1 MKIERKQLL
10 NDLQDFTSSG
20 DGVVIGSP
28 GIGKSYLLKE
38 LRRHLKSDG
47 ITHLLLRIDR
57 LGDGTDE
64 TLQEELSYQGDLIEK
79 LKSMPISGKNA
90 ILLFDAFD
98 AARDENTRDRFLN
111 LIRRAIREL
120 VKWNV
125 VVTVRTY
132 DAMKS
137 RELLDLF
144 GSPDDVEYQTED
156 ILCRHFTIP
165 PFAEDEILQGLDQIG
180 CSKSVYMDGSHDFKN
195 ILANPFNL
203 WLLEK
208 IIQSQGKKPDFS
220 QIHSEV
226 QLFKEFWDRRI
237 RDETLEFLLEQ
248 TAHQMVEERSLSI
261 KQNSVYQKLELE
273 NPTRKAAW
281 ENLLSD
287 EILAKVSSTEQR
299 IAFSHNILF
308 DYAISVL
315 LIEDEPQKLEEFIT
329 KDPSRP
335 LFLRPSLTYFFT
347 RLWYYDNSKSF
358 WDAFWHIFPSNKS
371 VHLRLVARL
380 IPTSVIAN
388 EAREIE
394 QLTPLLEKLRD
405 KDENANEMIVRLLQ
419 ALRMLQVSRDSLWS
433 YFFNSLS
440 THLDS
445 EFAWDLTTLTSDIL
459 DRAIEKEST
468 DVVHVCGQVGRRL
481 LEWVWEKKEASDDDW
496 YNRLGG
502 RWAVP
507 LVAKTYHTNVEESR
521 VLLKKVIELTNEEN
535 FSLSFLTWL
544 TENVDSI
551 WPSDPDFV
559 ADTYRT
565 VFGHIE
571 TSKEKRNMGGYVLPM
586 TSFRAQDY
594 SMCQYR
600 LVKHFPNFL
609 QAKPLDAAQAAI
621 QSLNVFI
628 VRENV
633 IRFLSAGTTLDDIV
647 ETFNFRGTSAY
658 FIEDNSHIWDAR
670 ESSDKPIKM
679 AETIFEFMKELA
691 TSEESD
697 TILKSLL
704 DVFRDNVV
712 VAFFWKKLLLVG
724 SEFPKVFASRLFEL
738 CIAKPI
744 QLHPECTYELGL
756 FLNSASS
763 EFKPK
768 QRLQIEESILEYPI
782 DINKDEDYRNL
793 LERQRDK
800 LLAQIPLDLLQTKR
814 AKEIRKDMKRK
825 DIVYENR
832 PLVSFH
838 TGSESVT
845 EEKLLK
851 EKGIDTDK
859 RENQALLNL
868 SEPLVQ
874 FSSDWRNSS
883 PSNEAARLIIPQL
896 QEAYAAKNNIHA
908 DKKVINSLFHKIAEC
923 AAILGRIADK
933 LDNES
938 LIFCC
943 SVLLEAANH
952 EEPIRDPENDEK
964 FDSPGYSPLPRHFA
978 VEGLLR
984 IVRHKPEPKILSAI
998 EKLANDDV
1006 PSVRMLTA
1014 MQLKNVYVKNPER
1027 FWDIIENRAKL
1038 EPNTIVQECLYSALS
1053 HVASYDNENEDKIST
1068 VMGLLLKN
1076 PPPPQKISLSYDPF
1090 SFLLIGLAIV
1100 EKNQLAINTIHDKF
1114 LKKPIHYS
1122 NILTRLVCQ
1131 TIEDYIDPE
1140 YLENEANHKEIKCA
1154 VILVSN
1160 IISATSTAI
1169 EELCVDL
1176 KERRTDEIEQNLRDT
1191 YGVIDEVITR
1201 LYFIFAHERNQ
1212 SDKSVEKIPNN
1223 LRCHFY
1229 DEVKPLMN
1237 QVIDFAKDPESGVMF
1252 ASTAHY
1258 FIQLLKSFLSCDPKG
1273 VLHLAQSVASSSERF
1288 GYTFDSIAVMDIVQL
1303 VEIVLADYRRVV
1315 RDDKECMEDLL
1326 NLLDLFAKTG
1336 WTDALNLVWRLDEVF
1351 R

>member
-1 MKIERKQLL
+1 MRIERKQLL
-10 NDLQDFTSSG
+10 NDLQDFASIG

-47 ITHLLLRIDR
+47 LTHLLLRIDR

-64 TLQEELSYQGDLIEK
+64 TLQEALSYQGDLIEK
-79 LKSMPISGKNA
+79 LKSMPVSGKNA

-98 AARDENTRDRFLN
+98 AARDENARDRFLK
-111 LIRRAIREL
+111 LIRRAIKEL

-180 CSKSVYMDGSHDFKN
+180 CSKSVYMDGSQDFKS

-208 IIQSQGKKPDFS
+208 IIQGQGKKPDFS

-226 QLFKEFWDRRI
+226 QLFKEFWERRVK
-237 RDETLEFLLEQ
+237 DEGKEFVLEQ
-248 TAHQMVEERSLSI
+248 IACQMVTERSLSV
-261 KQNSVYQKLELE
+261 KQSSIYENLELE
-273 NPTRKAAW
+273 KPAKKAAW
-281 ENLLSD
+281 DNLLSD
-287 EILAKVSSTEQR
+287 EILAKVSSTGQR
-299 IAFSHNILF
+299 IAFSHNTLF

-315 LIEDEPQKLEEFIT
+315 LIEDDPNELEAFLEKEPA
-329 KDPSRP
+329 RA

-347 RLWYYDNSKSF
+347 RLWYHKDPESF
-358 WDAFWHIFPSNKS
+358 WKAFWYIFPTDKS

-388 EAREIE
+388 EVREIE

-405 KDENANEMIVRLLQ
+405 KDENANEAIIRLLQ

-433 YFFNSLS
+433 YFFDNLS

-445 EFAWDLTTLTSDIL
+445 EFAWDLATLTSDIL
-459 DRAIEKEST
+459 DRAIEKENA
-468 DVVHVCGQVGRRL
+468 DVINVCGQVGRRL
-481 LEWVWEKKEASDDDW
+481 LEWVWKEKETSDNDW

-521 VLLKKVIELTNEEN
+521 VLLKKIIELTNEEN
-535 FSLSFLTWL
+535 FPLSFLTWL

-609 QAKPLDAAQAAI
+609 RAKPLDAAQAAI

-633 IRFLSAGTTLDDIV
+633 IRFLRAGATLDDIV

-679 AETIFEFMKELA
+679 AETIFEFMNELA

-697 TILKSLL
+697 TILESLL

-712 VAFFWKKLLLVG
+712 VAFFWKKLLLTG
-724 SEFPKVFASRLFEL
+724 SQFPKVFASRLFEL

-744 QLHPECTYELGL
+744 QLHPECSYELGV
-756 FLNSASS
+756 FLKSASS
-763 EFKPK
+763 EFDPK
-768 QRLQIEESILEYPI
+768 QLLQIEEGILEYSI
-782 DINKDEDYRNL
+782 DINGDEDRRNL
-793 LERQRDK
+793 LERKRNK
-800 LLAQIPLDLLQTKR
+800 LLAQIPLDLLRTKR

-874 FSSDWRNSS
+874 FSTEWRNSS
-883 PSNEAARLIIPQL
+883 PSNEAVRLIIPQL
-896 QEAYAAKNNIHA
+896 QETYAAKNNTHA
-908 DKKVINSLFHKIAEC
+908 EKKVINSLFHKIAEC
-923 AAILGRIADK
+923 AALLGRIADK

-938 LIFCC
+938 LVFCRRI
-943 SVLLEAANH
+943 LLEAANH
-952 EEPIRDPENDEK
+952 EEPIPDSENDEQ
-964 FDSPGYSPLPRHFA
+964 FDSPGYASLPRHEA
-978 VEGLLR
+978 ATGLSLLAYY
-984 IVRHKPEPKILSAI
+984 KPDTEVLEAI

-1038 EPNTIVQECLYSALS
+1038 ERNAIVQECLYSALS

-1068 VMGLLLKN
+1068 IMGLLLEN
-1076 PPPPQKISLSYDPF
+1076 PPPPQKMSLSYDPF
-1090 SFLLIGLAIV
+1090 SLLLIGLAIV
-1100 EKNQLAINTIHDKF
+1100 EKNQLAINTINDRF
-1114 LKKPIHYS
+1114 LKEPIHYS
-1122 NILTRLVCQ
+1122 DILTRLVSQ
-1131 TIEDYIDPE
+1131 TIEGYIDLKNPQ
-1140 YLENEANHKEIKCA
+1140 NKMNHKELKRA

-1160 IISATSTAI
+1160 IISAASTAI
-1169 EELCVDL
+1169 EEQCVAL
-1176 KERRTDEIEQNLRDT
+1176 KKHRTDEIEQNLRDT
-1191 YGVIDEVITR
+1191 YGVIDEVITC
-1201 LYFIFAHERNQ
+1201 LYYAFAHERSQ
-1212 SDKSVEKIPNN
+1212 SEKAVEKIPNN

-1229 DEVKPLMN
+1229 HEVKPLMN
-1237 QVIDFAKDPESGVMF
+1237 QVIDFAKDPESGLMF

-1303 VEIVLADYRRVV
+1303 VEIVLADYRHVV
-1315 RDDKECMEDLL
+1315 RDDEECMEDLL